1 MNVLLTG
8 GTGYIASHAAFMLML
23 TGHQVVLTA
32 DSKNTFVH
40 ASHWLV
46 KLVGE
51 RDLIVVET
59 PDAVLVADKKSSQ
72 DVKQLQNTQR
82 DACTLHRKV
91 HRPLGW
97 YDSVDEG
104 ERFKLKHIQVKL
116 GPVRVFSSTNTEQS
130 TGLW

>member
-40 ASHWLV
+40 ASHRLV
-46 KLVGE
+46 KLVGV

>member
-8 GTGYIASHAAFMLML
+8 GTGHLASHAAFMLML

-32 DSKNTFVH
+32 DSKM
-40 ASHWLV
+40 
-46 KLVGE
+46 
-51 RDLIVVET
+51 ET

-91 HRPLGW
+91 HLPLGW

-116 GPVRVFSSTNTEQS
+116 GPVRVFSITNTEQS